1 MALDPAGPN
10 VYTDFTAL
18 TRLKA
23 EAHTD
28 KRAATAKVARQ
39 FETIFTQMMLKSMRA
54 ASTGQGILDSD
65 QSKAYRDMA
74 DQQLGLSL
82 STRGR
87 GLGIASLLERQ
98 LGGREADTK
107 IAGTQPLHPLRDTAH
122 RSAGIDLRRSGGASA
137 VSGVP
142 LAHAPTTLRPLPGRP
157 IAMQAIQSGTTTAVP
172 ATIASGHRTT
182 LIEGARTLH
191 EGLRP
196 TVRAALTAIDGA
208 SDAAITRVR
217 DALPASAEEFV
228 RTMLPHARAAAE
240 KLGVSV
246 RTVLAHAALETGWGR
261 HMPRAAGGGSSN
273 NLFGI
278 KGGSHWTGPSAR
290 VSTLEYENGVAQ
302 RRVAT
307 FRAYDSPSGAFADY
321 ANLLTDNPRYAAAL
335 GHGDNVA
342 DFGKALQHAGY
353 ATDPAYASKLSRIA
367 DSAPM
372 RAALGELKNSG
383 ALPTI

>member
-1 MALDPAGPN
+1 MSLDPASPN

-23 EAHTD
+23 EAHAD
-28 KRAATAKVARQ
+28 KHAATAKVARQ

-74 DQQLGLSL
+74 DQQLGLTL

-98 LGGREADTK
+98 LGGREADAKT
-107 IAGTQPLHPLRDTAH
+107 AGTPRLHPLRDSAH
-122 RSAGIDLRRSGGASA
+122 PSAGIDLHRAGGASTA
-137 VSGVP
+137 SAIP
-142 LAHAPTTLRPLPGRP
+142 LAHAPATLRPLPGRP
-157 IAMQAIQSGTTTAVP
+157 LAMQP
-172 ATIASGHRTT
+172 ATITSALVPTAGHPAT
-182 LIEGARTLH
+182 LIEGARVLH

-196 TVRAALTAIDGA
+196 TMRAALTAIDGA
-208 SDAAITRVR
+208 SNAAISRVR

-261 HMPRAAGGGSSN
+261 HMPRAANGGSSN

-278 KGGSHWTGPSAR
+278 KGGGQWTGPSTR

-302 RRVAT
+302 HRVAT

-321 ANLLTDNPRYAAAL
+321 ANLLSDNPRYAAAL

-372 RAALGELKNSG
+372 RAALASLKISG